1 MRCETASPGSSLELV
16 PTTSH
21 GLEGGTDPVGIHRF
35 ERVQRS
41 MTPVSIP
48 EEKEEN
54 ATRCLKVACPHLRL
68 RVHPIGGCVQIRAGA
83 LRCSMMRSDA
93 I

>member
-1 MRCETASPGSSLELV
+1 LV

-41 MTPVSIP
+41 MTPVSIT

-54 ATRCLKVACPHLRL
+54 ATRCLKSSART
-68 RVHPIGGCVQIRAGA
+68 
-83 LRCSMMRSDA
+83 
-93 I
+93 